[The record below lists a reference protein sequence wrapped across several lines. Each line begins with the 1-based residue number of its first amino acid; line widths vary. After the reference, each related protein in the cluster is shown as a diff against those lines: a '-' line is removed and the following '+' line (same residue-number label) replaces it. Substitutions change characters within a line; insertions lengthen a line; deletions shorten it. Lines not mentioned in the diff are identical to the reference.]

1 MNTQPEK
8 SHAERIASF
17 LEQMEPMFPNPQAAA
32 ELRRLHEVNQEL
44 VNAVLDLLM
53 DTPPCDCEKTD
64 MRCPVQNAR
73 AVLEKA
79 RGNT

>member
-44 VNAVLDLLM
+44 VEALEYHQDQ
-53 DTPPCDCEKTD
+53 TRPIQKTID
-64 MRCPVQNAR
+64 AL
-73 AVLEKA
+73 AKA